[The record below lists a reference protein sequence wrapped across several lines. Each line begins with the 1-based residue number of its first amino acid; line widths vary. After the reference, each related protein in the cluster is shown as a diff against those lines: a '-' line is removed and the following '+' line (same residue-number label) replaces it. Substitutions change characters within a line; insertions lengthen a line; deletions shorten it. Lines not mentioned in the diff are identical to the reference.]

1 MDSMPLNRTLKNG
14 YGGQF
19 MSCAFLCVFFFF
31 LLCAFYHS
39 LFFWGGKKTKTMIV
53 LKIWLKNVNT
63 YIYDLDVLSTVPG
76 ATDLGLHQMD
86 TDHSPCPSRGDKK
99 HTKKIP
105 TCHKAA

>member
-1 MDSMPLNRTLKNG
+1 MDLMPLNRTLKNG

-19 MSCAFLCVFFFF
+19 M
-31 LLCAFYHS
+31 LCAFYHS
-39 LFFWGGKKTKTMIV
+39 LFFFWKKPKTMIV
-53 LKIWLKNVNT
+53 LKIGLKNVNT
-63 YIYDLDVLSTVPG
+63 YIYNLGVLSTVPG

-99 HTKKIP
+99 HTKIP

>member
-1 MDSMPLNRTLKNG
+1 MDLMPLNRTLKNG

-19 MSCAFLCVFFFF
+19 MLCAFFCVCFF

-39 LFFWGGKKTKTMIV
+39 LFFFWKKPKTMIV
-53 LKIWLKNVNT
+53 LKIGLKNVNT
-63 YIYDLDVLSTVPG
+63 YIYNLGVLSTVPG

-99 HTKKIP
+99 HTKIP

>member
-1 MDSMPLNRTLKNG
+1 MDSMPLNRTLKNR

-19 MSCAFLCVFFFF
+19 MSCAFLCVFFVVVMCILPLFIFF
-31 LLCAFYHS
+31 
-39 LFFWGGKKTKTMIV
+39 GGGTKTMIV